1 MSTNSISEVGSVL
14 ELPKTDNNGG
24 GSSEQ
29 NSHPNLPITG
39 HKLTGRNFLQWSKSM
54 LIYIR
59 GKDKDEYLT
68 EGITKPAKEVA
79 GYRKWKT
86 ENNLVMSWLLN
97 SMNNDISENFLLFEM
112 AKEIWDAAKE
122 TFSTTDNTAEL
133 FAVEGILHDLRQG
146 EETVTQYFTKLT
158 RLWQQ
163 VDTFD
168 NDVFIDPKD

>member
-1 MSTNSISEVGSVL
+1 
-14 ELPKTDNNGG
+14 
-24 GSSEQ
+24 
-29 NSHPNLPITG
+29 
-39 HKLTGRNFLQWSKSM
+39 M

-68 EGITKPAKEVA
+68 EGITKPAKEDA

-158 RLWQQ
+158 RLWQ
-163 VDTFD
+163 
-168 NDVFIDPKD
+168 